1 MTAVQALYEPRIARA
16 RAMIASAPI
25 VSKLLAPTITS
36 DLLERFLIEYC
47 SLGVQITEPVEGW
60 IARSGERCIELG
72 LSEIGTSLCNH
83 AAHEAD
89 HHLMFIEDTQ
99 RLVGRWNARHPSHPS
114 DAEALIARKPTRAMQ
129 HYIDLHETTIVS
141 TTPFAQVAIE
151 LEIER
156 LSVALLPDLLAQF
169 RRVLG
174 PEVLESLSFLG
185 EHAALD
191 VGHTHLNTRMM
202 DAVLAQR
209 PESAGDLAR
218 IGAEALFIYMAFFDE
233 CLSLAADTC
242 AELSAHVPHAVSAA
256 E

>member
-1 MTAVQALYEPRIARA
+1 LIK
-16 RAMIASAPI
+16 SAPI
-25 VSKLLAPTITS
+25 AQKLLAPDI
-36 DLLERFLIEYC
+36 DARVLERFLIEYC

-72 LSEIGTSLCNH
+72 LTDIGQALAHH

-89 HHLMFIEDTQ
+89 HHLMFIEDTKK
-99 RLVGRWNARHPSHPS
+99 LVARWNTRHGQAL

-129 HYIDLHETTIVS
+129 HYIQLHEDTIAS
-141 TTPFAQVAIE
+141 ETPFAQVAIE

-174 PEVLESLSFLG
+174 PEVLASLSFLG

-191 VGHTHLNTRMM
+191 IGHTHLNTRMM
-202 DAVLAQR
+202 DTVLTQR

-218 IGAEALFIYMAFFDE
+218 IGAEALFIYMAIFEE
-233 CLSLAADTC
+233 CLGLA
-242 AELSAHVPHAVSAA
+242 LHACHGSRPLPVNAA
-256 E
+256 S